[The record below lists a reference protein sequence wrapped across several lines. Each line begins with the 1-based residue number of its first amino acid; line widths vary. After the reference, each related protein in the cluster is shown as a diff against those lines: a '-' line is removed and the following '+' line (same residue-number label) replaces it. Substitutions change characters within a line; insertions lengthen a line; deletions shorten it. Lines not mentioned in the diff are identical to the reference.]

1 MVDLRHAAAIVGI
14 HEHVTRYAP
23 DKSELQIQGESI
35 IKALEDAGLTKN
47 DVEGL
52 FTASS
57 SIRNSGLNLA
67 DYLNMYPRYV
77 DNTTVGG
84 GSFEFHL
91 SHALTAIAA
100 GRINCAVITY
110 SSLARSGGVS
120 VGTGGVARFGHPRL
134 DPSPDSFE
142 ELYGLTTVGL
152 YAMIA
157 QRHMHLY
164 GTTSEQLAEVSVA
177 MRKHASMNPEAL
189 FRTPIT
195 VADVV
200 NARMI
205 SSPLHLLDCC
215 VITDGG
221 GAVVVASPE
230 VARNCRQRPVW
241 VLGVGEAVV
250 HQGAGQRDLV
260 YIAAKQSHEPA
271 FAMAGVTHQDID
283 MAMIYD
289 SFTITVVETLE
300 DLGFCQKGEGGDFV
314 SGGRLQIG
322 GELPI
327 NTDGGGL
334 SSNHPGMR
342 GIFLLIEATRQL
354 RHQFE
359 GTPRQVPNCQVAL
372 CHGTGGAL
380 GSRHSGGDG
389 LFWGGWNMPE
399 KKKTFSHVVCG

>member
-1 MVDLRHAAAIVGI
+1 MVDLKHGAAIVGI

-23 DKSELQIQGESI
+23 DKSELQIQGESV
-35 IKALEDAGLTKN
+35 IKALEDAGLTKK

-57 SIRNSGLNLA
+57 SVRNSGMNLA
-67 DYLNMYPRYV
+67 DYLNLYPKYV

-134 DPSPDSFE
+134 DPAPDSFE

-164 GTTSEQLAEVSVA
+164 GTTSEQLAEIAVA
-177 MRKHASMNPEAL
+177 IRKHASMNPEAM
-189 FRTPIT
+189 FRDPIT
-195 VADVV
+195 VDSVV
-200 NARMI
+200 NARVI

-215 VITDGG
+215 LISDGG

-230 VARNCRQRPVW
+230 LARNCRQRPVW
-241 VLGVGEAVV
+241 VLGVGEAIA
-250 HQGAGQRDLV
+250 HQGAGQRDLI

-289 SFTITVVETLE
+289 SFTITVLETLE
-300 DLGFCQKGEGGDFV
+300 DLGFCKKGEGGDFV
-314 SGGRLQIG
+314 SGGRLQVG

-342 GIFLLIEATRQL
+342 GIFLLLEATRQL

-359 GTPRQVPNCQVAL
+359 GTPRQVENCQVAL

-380 GSRHSGGDG
+380 GSRHSGGTVILGRD
-389 LFWGGWNMPE
+389 
-399 KKKTFSHVVCG
+399 

>member
-1 MVDLRHAAAIVGI
+1 MVDLRRAAAIVGV
-14 HEHVTRYAP
+14 HEHITRYAP

-35 IKALEDAGLTKN
+35 IKALEDAGLSKN
-47 DVEGL
+47 DVDGL
-52 FTASS
+52 FTASMS
-57 SIRNSGLNLA
+57 VRNSGLNLA
-67 DYLNMYPRYV
+67 DYLNMYPRMV

-91 SHALTAIAA
+91 AHALNAIHA

-110 SSLARSGGVS
+110 STLARSGGVS
-120 VGTGGVARFGHPRL
+120 VGTGGVSRFGHPRL

-157 QRHMHLY
+157 QRHMHQF
-164 GTTSEQLAEVSVA
+164 GTTPEQLAEIAVA
-177 MRKHASMNPEAL
+177 VRHHATMNPEAL
-189 FRTPIT
+189 FRDPIT
-195 VADVV
+195 VEDVL
-200 NARMI
+200 RSRII
-205 SSPLHLLDCC
+205 SSPLHLMDCC

-230 VARNCRQRPVW
+230 VARNCRHTPVW
-241 VLGVGEAVV
+241 VLGTGEAVA

-271 FAMAGVTHQDID
+271 FAGAGVTHADID

-289 SFTITVVETLE
+289 SFTITVLETLE
-300 DLGFCQKGEGGDFV
+300 DLGFCEKGEGGEFV
-314 SGGRLQIG
+314 SGGRLKIG

-342 GIFLLIEATRQL
+342 GIFLLLEATRQL
-354 RHQFE
+354 RHQFA
-359 GTPRQVPNCQVAL
+359 GTPRQVPDCKIAL

-380 GSRHSGGDG
+380 GSRHSGGTVILARD
-389 LFWGGWNMPE
+389 
-399 KKKTFSHVVCG
+399 

>member
-1 MVDLRHAAAIVGI
+1 MVDLKHGAAIVGI

-23 DKSELQIQGESI
+23 DKSELQIQGESV

-67 DYLNMYPRYV
+67 DYLNMYPKYV

-134 DPSPDSFE
+134 DPAPDSFE

-157 QRHMHLY
+157 QRHMHQY
-164 GTTSEQLAEVSVA
+164 GTTSEQLAEIAVA
-177 MRKHASMNPEAL
+177 IRHHASMNPEAM
-189 FRTPIT
+189 FRDPIT
-195 VADVV
+195 VDSVV
-200 NARMI
+200 NARVI

-215 VITDGG
+215 LISDGG
-221 GAVVVASPE
+221 GAVVVASQE
-230 VARNCRQRPVW
+230 LARNCRQRPVW
-241 VLGVGEAVV
+241 VLGVGEALAQ
-250 HQGAGQRDLV
+250 QGAGKRDLI
-260 YIAAKQSHEPA
+260 YIAAKQSHDPA
-271 FAMAGVTHQDID
+271 FAMAGVTHKDID

-289 SFTITVVETLE
+289 SFTITVLETLE
-300 DLGFCQKGEGGDFV
+300 DLGFCKKGEGGDFV
-314 SGGRLQIG
+314 SDGRLKVG

-342 GIFLLIEATRQL
+342 GIFLLLDATRQL
-354 RHQFE
+354 RHEFT
-359 GTPRQVPNCQVAL
+359 GTPRQVEICQVAL

-380 GSRHSGGDG
+380 GSRHSGGTAILGRD
-389 LFWGGWNMPE
+389 
-399 KKKTFSHVVCG
+399 

>member
-1 MVDLRHAAAIVGI
+1 MLDLKHGAAIVGI

-23 DKSELQIQGESI
+23 DKSELQIQGESV

-67 DYLNMYPRYV
+67 DYLNLYPKYV

-164 GTTSEQLAEVSVA
+164 GTTSEQLAEIAVA
-177 MRKHASMNPEAL
+177 VRKHASLNPEAM
-189 FRTPIT
+189 FRDPIT
-195 VADVV
+195 VDSVV
-200 NARMI
+200 NARVI

-215 VITDGG
+215 LISDGG
-221 GAVVVASPE
+221 GAVVIASPE
-230 VARNCRQRPVW
+230 LARNCRQRPVW
-241 VLGVGEAVV
+241 VLGVGEAVA
-250 HQGAGQRDLV
+250 HQGAGQRDLI

-289 SFTITVVETLE
+289 SFTITVLETLE
-300 DLGFCQKGEGGDFV
+300 DLGFCEKGEGGDFV
-314 SGGRLQIG
+314 TGGRLQIG

-342 GIFLLIEATRQL
+342 GIFLLLEATRQL

-359 GTPRQVPNCQVAL
+359 GTPRQVTNCRVAL

-380 GSRHSGGDG
+380 GTRHGGGTVILGRD
-389 LFWGGWNMPE
+389 
-399 KKKTFSHVVCG
+399 

>member
-1 MVDLRHAAAIVGI
+1 MVDLRHGAAIVGI
-14 HEHVTRYAP
+14 HEHVTRFAP
-23 DKSELQIQGESI
+23 DKSELQIQGESV
-35 IKALEDAGLTKN
+35 IKALADAGLAKN

-67 DYLNMYPRYV
+67 DYLNMYPKYV

-120 VGTGGVARFGHPRL
+120 VGTGGVARFGHPQL

-164 GTTSEQLAEVSVA
+164 GTISEQLAEISVA
-177 MRKHASMNPEAL
+177 VRKHASMNPDAL
-189 FRTPIT
+189 FRNPIG
-195 VADVV
+195 VEDVV
-200 NARMI
+200 TSRMI
-205 SSPLHLLDCC
+205 SAPLHILDCC
-215 VITDGG
+215 VISDGG

-230 VARNCRQRPVW
+230 VARNCRQMPVW
-241 VLGVGEAVV
+241 VLGVGEALA
-250 HQGAGQRDLV
+250 HQGAGKRDLQ

-289 SFTITVVETLE
+289 SFTITVLETLE
-300 DLGFCQKGEGGDFV
+300 DLGFCEKGEGGDFV

-342 GIFLLIEATRQL
+342 GIFLLMEATRQL

-380 GSRHSGGDG
+380 GSRHSGGTAILGRD
-389 LFWGGWNMPE
+389 
-399 KKKTFSHVVCG
+399 

>member
-1 MVDLRHAAAIVGI
+1 VVDLKKGAAIVGI

-23 DKSELQIQGESI
+23 DKSELQIQGESV
-35 IKALEDAGLTKN
+35 IKALEDAGLTKQ

-57 SIRNSGLNLA
+57 SVRNSGMNLA
-67 DYLNMYPRYV
+67 DYLNLYPKFV

-134 DPSPDSFE
+134 DPAPDSFE

-164 GTTSEQLAEVSVA
+164 GTTSVQLAEIAVA
-177 MRKHASMNPEAL
+177 IRKHASMNPEAM
-189 FRTPIT
+189 FRDPIT
-195 VADVV
+195 VDTVV
-200 NARMI
+200 NARVI

-215 VITDGG
+215 LISDGG

-230 VARNCRQRPVW
+230 LARNCKQRPVW
-241 VLGVGEAVV
+241 VLGVGEALA
-250 HQGAGQRDLV
+250 HQGAGQRDLI

-271 FAMAGVTHQDID
+271 FAMAGVTHRDID

-289 SFTITVVETLE
+289 SFTITVLETLE
-300 DLGFCQKGEGGDFV
+300 DLGFCKKGEGGDFV
-314 SGGRLQIG
+314 TGGRLQVG

-342 GIFLLIEATRQL
+342 GIFLLLEATRQL

-359 GTPRQVPNCQVAL
+359 GTPRQVENCQVAL

-380 GSRHSGGDG
+380 GSRHSGGTVILGRD
-389 LFWGGWNMPE
+389 
-399 KKKTFSHVVCG
+399 

>member
-1 MVDLRHAAAIVGI
+1 MVDLKKGAAIVGI

-23 DKSELQIQGESI
+23 DKSELQIQGESV
-35 IKALEDAGLTKN
+35 IKALEDAGLTKQ

-57 SIRNSGLNLA
+57 NVRNSGMNLA
-67 DYLNMYPRYV
+67 DYLNLYPKFV

-134 DPSPDSFE
+134 DPAPDSFE

-164 GTTSEQLAEVSVA
+164 GTTSVQLAEIAVA
-177 MRKHASMNPEAL
+177 IRKHASMNPEAM
-189 FRTPIT
+189 FRDPIT
-195 VADVV
+195 VDTVV
-200 NARMI
+200 NARVI

-215 VITDGG
+215 LISDGG

-230 VARNCRQRPVW
+230 LARNCKQRPVW
-241 VLGVGEAVV
+241 VLGVGEALA
-250 HQGAGQRDLV
+250 HQGAGQRDLI

-271 FAMAGVTHQDID
+271 FAMAGVTHRDID

-289 SFTITVVETLE
+289 SFTITVLETLE
-300 DLGFCQKGEGGDFV
+300 DLGFCKKGEGGDFV
-314 SGGRLQIG
+314 TGGRLQVG

-342 GIFLLIEATRQL
+342 GIFLLLEATRQL

-359 GTPRQVPNCQVAL
+359 GTPRQVENCQVAL

-380 GSRHSGGDG
+380 GSRHSGGTVILGRD
-389 LFWGGWNMPE
+389 
-399 KKKTFSHVVCG
+399 

>member
-1 MVDLRHAAAIVGI
+1 MVDLKHGAAIVGI

-23 DKSELQIQGESI
+23 DKSELQIQGESV

-67 DYLNMYPRYV
+67 DYLNMYPKYV

-134 DPSPDSFE
+134 DPAPDSFE

-157 QRHMHLY
+157 QRHMHQY
-164 GTTSEQLAEVSVA
+164 GTTSEQLAEIAVA
-177 MRKHASMNPEAL
+177 IRHHASMNPEAM
-189 FRTPIT
+189 FRDPIT
-195 VADVV
+195 VDSVV
-200 NARMI
+200 NARVI

-215 VITDGG
+215 LISDGG

-230 VARNCRQRPVW
+230 LARNCRQRPVW
-241 VLGVGEAVV
+241 VLGVGEALA
-250 HQGAGQRDLV
+250 HQGAGKRDLI

-271 FAMAGVTHQDID
+271 FAMAGVTHKDID

-289 SFTITVVETLE
+289 SFTITVLETLE
-300 DLGFCQKGEGGDFV
+300 DLGFCKKGEGGDFV
-314 SGGRLQIG
+314 SGGRLKVG

-342 GIFLLIEATRQL
+342 GIFLLLEATRQL
-354 RHQFE
+354 RHEFT
-359 GTPRQVPNCQVAL
+359 GTPRQVENCQVAL

-380 GSRHSGGDG
+380 GSRHSGGTAILGRD
-389 LFWGGWNMPE
+389 
-399 KKKTFSHVVCG
+399 

>member
-1 MVDLRHAAAIVGI
+1 MADLNHGAAIVGI
-14 HEHVTRYAP
+14 HEHITRYAP
-23 DKSELQIQGESI
+23 DKSELQLQGESI
-35 IKALEDAGLTKN
+35 IKALDDAGLTKN
-47 DVEGL
+47 DVDGL
-52 FTASS
+52 LTASM
-57 SIRNSGLNLA
+57 SIRNSGLALA
-67 DYLNMYPRYV
+67 DYLDMNPKMV

-91 SHALTAIAA
+91 SHALNAIAG

-110 SSLARSGGVS
+110 STLARSGGVS
-120 VGTGGVARFGHPRL
+120 VGTGGVSRFGHPRL

-157 QRHMHLY
+157 QRHMKLY
-164 GTTSEQLAEVSVA
+164 GTTSEQLAEVAVA

-189 FRTPIT
+189 FRNLIT
-195 VADVV
+195 VEDVV
-200 NARMI
+200 RSRVI
-205 SSPLHLLDCC
+205 SSPLHLMDCC

-230 VARNCRQRPVW
+230 VARNCRHTPVW
-241 VLGVGEAVV
+241 VLGAGEAVA
-250 HQGAGQRDLV
+250 HQGAGKRDLM

-300 DLGFCQKGEGGDFV
+300 DLGFCEKGEGGSFI
-314 SGGRLQIG
+314 SGGRIQLG

-342 GIFLLIEATRQL
+342 GLFLLLEATRQL
-354 RHQFE
+354 RRQFE
-359 GTPRQVPNCQVAL
+359 GTPRQVPDCKIAL

-380 GSRHSGGDG
+380 GSRHSGGTVILGRD
-389 LFWGGWNMPE
+389 
-399 KKKTFSHVVCG
+399 

>member
-1 MVDLRHAAAIVGI
+1 MVDLKHGAAIVGI

-23 DKSELQIQGESI
+23 DKSELQIQGESV

-67 DYLNMYPRYV
+67 DYLNLYPKYV

-134 DPSPDSFE
+134 DPAPDSFE

-157 QRHMHLY
+157 QRHMQQY
-164 GTTSEQLAEVSVA
+164 GTTSEQLAEVAVA
-177 MRKHASMNPEAL
+177 ARHHASMNPEAM
-189 FRTPIT
+189 FRDPIT
-195 VADVV
+195 VDSVV
-200 NARMI
+200 NARVI

-215 VITDGG
+215 LISDGG
-221 GAVVVASPE
+221 GAVVVVSPE
-230 VARNCRQRPVW
+230 LARNCRQRPVW
-241 VLGVGEAVV
+241 VLGVGEALA
-250 HQGAGQRDLV
+250 HQGAGKRDLI

-271 FAMAGVTHQDID
+271 FAMAGVTHKNID

-289 SFTITVVETLE
+289 SFTITVLETLE
-300 DLGFCQKGEGGDFV
+300 DLGFCKKGEGGEFV
-314 SGGRLQIG
+314 SGGRLQVG

-342 GIFLLIEATRQL
+342 GIFLLLEATRQL
-354 RHQFE
+354 RHQFT
-359 GTPRQVPNCQVAL
+359 GTPRQVENCQIAL

-380 GSRHSGGDG
+380 GSRHSGGTVILGRD
-389 LFWGGWNMPE
+389 
-399 KKKTFSHVVCG
+399 

>member
-1 MVDLRHAAAIVGI
+1 MVDLRRAAAIVGI
-14 HEHVTRYAP
+14 HEHTTRYAP
-23 DKSELQIQGESI
+23 DKSELQIQGESV

-67 DYLNMYPRYV
+67 DYLNMYPKYV

-230 VARNCRQRPVW
+230 VARNCRQHPVW
-241 VLGVGEAVV
+241 VLGVGEAVA

-271 FAMAGVTHQDID
+271 FAMAGVTQQDIS

-300 DLGFCQKGEGGDFV
+300 DLGFCKKGEGGDFV

-342 GIFLLIEATRQL
+342 GIFLLLEATRQL

-380 GSRHSGGDG
+380 GSRHSGGTVILGRD
-389 LFWGGWNMPE
+389 
-399 KKKTFSHVVCG
+399 

>member
-1 MVDLRHAAAIVGI
+1 MVDLKRGAAIVGI
-14 HEHVTRYAP
+14 NEHITRYSP
-23 DKSELQIQGESI
+23 DKSELQIQGESV

-67 DYLNMYPRYV
+67 DYLDMYPKYV

-164 GTTSEQLAEVSVA
+164 GTTSEQLAEVAVA
-177 MRKHASMNPEAL
+177 IRKHASMNPEAL

-195 VADVV
+195 VDDVV
-200 NARMI
+200 NARVI

-230 VARNCRQRPVW
+230 LARNCKQSPVW
-241 VLGVGEAVV
+241 VLGVGEALA
-250 HQGAGQRDLV
+250 HQGAGKRNLME
-260 YIAAKQSHEPA
+260 IAAKQRTTPA
-271 FAMAGVTHQDID
+271 FDMAGETHKDID
-283 MAMIYD
+283 MDMIYD
-289 SFTITVVETLE
+289 SFTITVIETLE
-300 DLGFCQKGEGGDFV
+300 DLGFCKKGEGGDFV
-314 SGGRLQIG
+314 SGGRLEIG

-342 GIFLLIEATRQL
+342 GIFLLLEATRQL

-359 GTPRQVPNCQVAL
+359 GTPRQVPNCNIAL

-380 GSRHSGGDG
+380 GSRHSGGTVILGRD
-389 LFWGGWNMPE
+389 
-399 KKKTFSHVVCG
+399 

>member
-1 MVDLRHAAAIVGI
+1 MVDLKRGAAIVGI
-14 HEHVTRYAP
+14 NEHITRYSP
-23 DKSELQIQGESI
+23 DKSELQIQGESV

-67 DYLNMYPRYV
+67 DYLDMYPKYV

-164 GTTSEQLAEVSVA
+164 GTTSEQLAEVAVA
-177 MRKHASMNPEAL
+177 IRKHASMNPEAL

-195 VADVV
+195 VDDVV
-200 NARMI
+200 NARVI

-230 VARNCRQRPVW
+230 LARNCKQSPVW
-241 VLGVGEAVV
+241 VLGVGEALA
-250 HQGAGQRDLV
+250 HQGAGKRNLME
-260 YIAAKQSHEPA
+260 IAAKQSTTPA
-271 FAMAGVTHQDID
+271 FDMAGVTHKDID

-289 SFTITVVETLE
+289 SFTITVIETLE
-300 DLGFCQKGEGGDFV
+300 DLGLCKKGEGGDFV
-314 SGGRLQIG
+314 SGGRLEIG

-342 GIFLLIEATRQL
+342 GIFLLLEATRQL

-359 GTPRQVPNCQVAL
+359 GTPRQVPNCNIAL

-380 GSRHSGGDG
+380 GSRHSGGTVILGRD
-389 LFWGGWNMPE
+389 
-399 KKKTFSHVVCG
+399 

>member
-1 MVDLRHAAAIVGI
+1 MVDLKRGAAIVGI
-14 HEHVTRYAP
+14 NEHITRYSP
-23 DKSELQIQGESI
+23 DKSELQIQGESV

-67 DYLNMYPRYV
+67 DYLNMYPKYV

-91 SHALTAIAA
+91 SHALTAISA

-164 GTTSEQLAEVSVA
+164 GTTSEQLAQVAVST
-177 MRKHASMNPEAL
+177 RKHASMNPEAL

-195 VADVV
+195 VEDVV
-200 NARMI
+200 NARVI

-230 VARNCRQRPVW
+230 LARSCKQNPVW
-241 VLGVGEAVV
+241 VLGVGEALA
-250 HQGAGQRDLV
+250 HQGAGKRDLIE
-260 YIAAKQSHEPA
+260 IAAKQSTTPA
-271 FAMAGVTHQDID
+271 FAMAGVTHKDID

-289 SFTITVVETLE
+289 SFTITVIETLE
-300 DLGFCQKGEGGDFV
+300 DLGFCKKGEGGDFV
-314 SGGRLQIG
+314 SGGRIEIG

-342 GIFLLIEATRQL
+342 GIFLLLEAPRQL
-354 RHQFE
+354 RHQFD
-359 GTPRQVPNCQVAL
+359 GTPRQVPNCNIAL

-380 GSRHSGGDG
+380 GSRHSGGTVILGRD
-389 LFWGGWNMPE
+389 
-399 KKKTFSHVVCG
+399 

>member
-14 HEHVTRYAP
+14 HEHATRYAP

-67 DYLNMYPRYV
+67 DYLNMYPKYV

-120 VGTGGVARFGHPRL
+120 VGTGGVGRYGHPRL

-142 ELYGLTTVGL
+142 EIYGLTTVGL

-164 GTTSEQLAEVSVA
+164 GTTSEQLAEVAVA
-177 MRKHASMNPEAL
+177 TRKHAAMNPEAL

-195 VADVV
+195 VSDVV
-200 NARMI
+200 NARVI

-230 VARNCRQRPVW
+230 VARNCRQTPVW
-241 VLGVGEAVV
+241 VLGAGEAVA
-250 HQGAGQRDLV
+250 HQGAGQRDLI
-260 YIAAKQSHEPA
+260 YIAAKQSHQPA
-271 FAMAGVTHQDID
+271 FEMAGVTHKDID

-300 DLGFCQKGEGGDFV
+300 DLGFCEKGEGGQFV
-314 SGGRLQIG
+314 SDGRIQLG

-342 GIFLLIEATRQL
+342 GIFLLLEATRQL

-380 GSRHSGGDG
+380 GSRHSGGTVILGRD
-389 LFWGGWNMPE
+389 
-399 KKKTFSHVVCG
+399 

>member
-1 MVDLRHAAAIVGI
+1 MVDLKHGAAIVGI
-14 HEHVTRYAP
+14 HEHPTRYAP
-23 DKSELQIQGESI
+23 DKSELLIQGESV
-35 IKALEDAGLTKN
+35 IKALDDAGLGKG
-47 DVEGL
+47 DVDGL
-52 FTASS
+52 FTASLS
-57 SIRNSGLNLA
+57 GRNSGLNLA
-67 DYLNMYPRYV
+67 DYLNMYPKYL

-110 SSLARSGGVS
+110 CTLPKSGGIS
-120 VGTGGVARFGHPRL
+120 VGTGGAARFGQPTL

-142 ELYGLTTVGL
+142 EIYGMTTVGL

-164 GTTSEQLAEVSVA
+164 GTTSEQLAEIAVA
-177 MRKHASMNPEAL
+177 TRKHASMNPEAVY
-189 FRTPIT
+189 RGPIT
-195 VADVV
+195 VEDVV
-200 NARMI
+200 KSRVI
-205 SSPLHLLDCC
+205 SSPLHLADCC
-215 VITDGG
+215 VISDGG

-230 VARNCRQRPVW
+230 VARGCRQTPVW
-241 VLGVGEAVV
+241 VLGVGEAVA
-250 HQGAGQRDLV
+250 HQGAGKRDLM
-260 YIAAKQSHEPA
+260 YAAAKQSGEPA

-289 SFTITVVETLE
+289 SFTITVLVTLE

-322 GELPI
+322 GQLPI

-359 GTPRQVPNCQVAL
+359 GTPRQVPDCQIAL
-372 CHGTGGAL
+372 CHGTGGTL
-380 GSRHSGGDG
+380 GSRHSGG
-389 LFWGGWNMPE
+389 
-399 KKKTFSHVVCG
+399 TVVLGRD

>member
-23 DKSELQIQGESI
+23 DKSELQIQGESV
-35 IKALEDAGLTKN
+35 IKALEDAGLGKN

-52 FTASS
+52 LTASS

-67 DYLNMYPRYV
+67 DYLNMCPKYV

-100 GRINCAVITY
+100 KRINCAVITY

-157 QRHMHLY
+157 KRHMHLF
-164 GTTSEQLAEVSVA
+164 GTTSEQLAEIAVA
-177 MRKHASMNPEAL
+177 IRHHASMNPDAM
-189 FRTPIT
+189 FRDPIS
-195 VADVV
+195 VEDVV
-200 NARMI
+200 NSRVI
-205 SSPLHLLDCC
+205 SEPLHLMDCC
-215 VITDGG
+215 LISDGA
-221 GAVVVASPE
+221 GAVVVAAPE

-241 VLGVGEAVV
+241 VLGTGEAVA
-250 HQGAGQRDLV
+250 HQGAGQRDLI
-260 YIAAKQSHEPA
+260 YIAAKQSHGPA
-271 FAMAGVTHQDID
+271 FAMAGVSQSDID

-289 SFTITVVETLE
+289 SFTITVMETLE
-300 DLGFCQKGEGGDFV
+300 DLGFCKKGEGGDFV
-314 SGGRLQIG
+314 SGGRLKVG
-322 GELPI
+322 GALPI

-342 GIFLLIEATRQL
+342 GIFLLLEATRQL

-359 GTPRQVPNCQVAL
+359 GTPRQVENCQVAL

-380 GSRHSGGDG
+380 GSRHSGGTVILGRD
-389 LFWGGWNMPE
+389 
-399 KKKTFSHVVCG
+399 

>member
-1 MVDLRHAAAIVGI
+1 MVSLRHGAAIVGI

-23 DKSELQIQGESI
+23 DLSELQIQGESV

-57 SIRNSGLNLA
+57 SIRNSGMNLA
-67 DYLNMYPRYV
+67 DYLNMYPKYV

-120 VGTGGVARFGHPRL
+120 VGTGGVGRYGHPRL

-142 ELYGLTTVGL
+142 EIYGLTTVGL

-164 GTTSEQLAEVSVA
+164 GTTPEQLAEVSVA
-177 MRKHASMNPEAL
+177 VRKHASMNPEAL

-195 VADVV
+195 VGDVV

-241 VLGVGEAVV
+241 VLGTGEAIA
-250 HQGAGQRDLV
+250 HQGAGQRDLM
-260 YIAAKQSHEPA
+260 YIAAHQSAPRA
-271 FAMAGVTHQDID
+271 FEMAGVTHDDID
-283 MAMIYD
+283 MAMVYD

-300 DLGFCQKGEGGDFV
+300 DLGFCKKGEGGEFV
-314 SGGRLQIG
+314 SGGRLQVG

-342 GIFLLIEATRQL
+342 GIFLLLEATRQL

-359 GTPRQVPNCQVAL
+359 GTPRQVENCQVAL

-380 GSRHSGGDG
+380 GSRHSGGTAILGRD
-389 LFWGGWNMPE
+389 
-399 KKKTFSHVVCG
+399 

>member
-1 MVDLRHAAAIVGI
+1 MVDLRRAAAIVGI

-23 DKSELQIQGESI
+23 DKSELQIQGESV

-57 SIRNSGLNLA
+57 SIRNSGMNLA
-67 DYLNMYPRYV
+67 DYLNMYPKYV

-177 MRKHASMNPEAL
+177 VRKHASMNPEAL
-189 FRTPIT
+189 FRAPIT
-195 VADVV
+195 VDDVV

-221 GAVVVASPE
+221 GALVVASPE
-230 VARNCRQRPVW
+230 VARNCRQHPVW
-241 VLGVGEAVV
+241 VLGVGEALA
-250 HQGAGQRDLV
+250 HQGAGKRDLI

-271 FAMAGVTHQDID
+271 FAMAGVTQKDID

-300 DLGFCQKGEGGDFV
+300 DLGFCKKGEGGDFV
-314 SGGRLQIG
+314 SGGRLQVG

-342 GIFLLIEATRQL
+342 GIFLLLEATRQL

-380 GSRHSGGDG
+380 GSRHSGGTVILGRD
-389 LFWGGWNMPE
+389 
-399 KKKTFSHVVCG
+399 

>member
-1 MVDLRHAAAIVGI
+1 MPTVDLRKAAAIVGI

-23 DKSELQIQGESI
+23 DKSELQIQGESV
-35 IKALEDAGLTKN
+35 IKALDDAGLGKD
-47 DVEGL
+47 DVDGL
-52 FTASS
+52 LTAGN
-57 SIRNSGLNLA
+57 IRNSGLNLA
-67 DYLNMYPRYV
+67 DYLNMYPKMV

-91 SHALTAIAA
+91 SHALNAIAV
-100 GRINCAVITY
+100 GRISCAVITY
-110 SSLARSGGVS
+110 SSLARSGGIS
-120 VGTGGVARFGHPRL
+120 VGTGGVARFGHAKL

-164 GTTSEQLAEVSVA
+164 GTTSEQLAEVAVA
-177 MRKHASMNPEAL
+177 IRKHASMNPEAL
-189 FRTPIT
+189 FRDPIT
-195 VADVV
+195 VHDVV
-200 NARMI
+200 NSRVI
-205 SSPLHLLDCC
+205 STPLHLPDCC

-230 VARNCRQRPVW
+230 VARNCKHNPVW
-241 VLGVGEAVV
+241 VLGAGEAVA
-250 HQGAGQRDLV
+250 HQGAGKRDLQF
-260 YIAAKQSHEPA
+260 IAAKQSHEPA
-271 FAMAGVTHQDID
+271 FALAGVTHADID

-289 SFTITVVETLE
+289 SFTITVLETLE
-300 DLGFCQKGEGGDFV
+300 DLGFCKKGEGGDFV

-342 GIFLLIEATRQL
+342 GIFLLLEATRQL

-359 GTPRQVPNCQVAL
+359 GTARQVPNCDVAL

-380 GSRHSGGDG
+380 GSRHSGGTVILG
-389 LFWGGWNMPE
+389 RN
-399 KKKTFSHVVCG
+399 

>member
-1 MVDLRHAAAIVGI
+1 MVDLKHGAAIVGI

-23 DKSELQIQGESI
+23 DLSELQIQGESVI
-35 IKALEDAGLTKN
+35 RALEDAGLTKN
-47 DVEGL
+47 DVDGL

-57 SIRNSGLNLA
+57 SIRNSGMNLA
-67 DYLNMYPRYV
+67 DYLNMYPKYV

-120 VGTGGVARFGHPRL
+120 VGTGGVGRYGHPRL

-142 ELYGLTTVGL
+142 EIYGLTTVGL

-177 MRKHASMNPEAL
+177 VRHHASMNPDAL

-195 VADVV
+195 VGDVV

-230 VARNCRQRPVW
+230 VARNCRQHPVW
-241 VLGVGEAVV
+241 VLGAGEAIA
-250 HQGAGQRDLV
+250 HQGAGQRDLI
-260 YIAAKQSHEPA
+260 YIAAHQSAPRA
-271 FAMAGVTHQDID
+271 FEMAGVTHDPT
-283 MAMIYD
+283 
-289 SFTITVVETLE
+289 STWPWST
-300 DLGFCQKGEGGDFV
+300 
-314 SGGRLQIG
+314 
-322 GELPI
+322 
-327 NTDGGGL
+327 
-334 SSNHPGMR
+334 
-342 GIFLLIEATRQL
+342 
-354 RHQFE
+354 
-359 GTPRQVPNCQVAL
+359 TPSP
-372 CHGTGGAL
+372 
-380 GSRHSGGDG
+380 SPS
-389 LFWGGWNMPE
+389 
-399 KKKTFSHVVCG
+399 

>member
-1 MVDLRHAAAIVGI
+1 MVDLKHGAAIVGI

-23 DKSELQIQGESI
+23 DKSELQIQGESV

-67 DYLNMYPRYV
+67 DYLNMYPKYV

-134 DPSPDSFE
+134 DPAPDSFE

-157 QRHMHLY
+157 QRHMQQY
-164 GTTSEQLAEVSVA
+164 GTTSEQLAEVAVA
-177 MRKHASMNPEAL
+177 ARHHASMNPEAM
-189 FRTPIT
+189 FRDPIT
-195 VADVV
+195 VDSVV
-200 NARMI
+200 NARVI

-215 VITDGG
+215 LISDGG

-230 VARNCRQRPVW
+230 LARNCRQRPVW
-241 VLGVGEAVV
+241 VLGVGEALA
-250 HQGAGQRDLV
+250 HQGAGKRDLI
-260 YIAAKQSHEPA
+260 YIAAKQSNEPA
-271 FAMAGVTHQDID
+271 FAMAGVTHKDID

-289 SFTITVVETLE
+289 SFTITVLETLE
-300 DLGFCQKGEGGDFV
+300 DLGFCKKGEGGEFV
-314 SGGRLQIG
+314 SGGRLQVG

-342 GIFLLIEATRQL
+342 GIFLLLEATRQL
-354 RHQFE
+354 RHQFT
-359 GTPRQVPNCQVAL
+359 GTPRQVENCQVAL

-380 GSRHSGGDG
+380 GSRHSGGTVILGRD
-389 LFWGGWNMPE
+389 
-399 KKKTFSHVVCG
+399 